1 MELND
6 DVWILIKQF
15 LFYKHLWTFPEN
27 TNFSNT
33 MKELLFINNNIHNS
47 VYRPIIF
54 VRNSIEPLKFI
65 KTYDM
70 LVWKNNYTLIVSFM
84 LTQEDIYN
92 DFLKYSPYLSYNQ
105 PVLV

>member
-1 MELND
+1 
-6 DVWILIKQF
+6 
-15 LFYKHLWTFPEN
+15 
-27 TNFSNT
+27 
-33 MKELLFINNNIHNS
+33 
-47 VYRPIIF
+47 
-54 VRNSIEPLKFI
+54 
-65 KTYDM
+65 M

>member
-6 DVWILIKQF
+6 DVWVLIKQF

-33 MKELLFINNNIHNS
+33 MKELLLINNNIHNLS
-47 VYRPIIF
+47 YRPIIF
-54 VRNSIEPLKFI
+54 VRNSNKAQKFI
-65 KTYDM
+65 KTYNM

-105 PVLV
+105 PILV